1 MSEFETK
8 DYKPND
14 RELRLFEQEKLD
26 LYKGTFVVCI
36 VYGLSAFLLLVI
48 ILFTE
53 WGKELIYDKFAPAV
67 ITYILG
73 SLIIIIYLLN
83 AIFSIR
89 PRKIGTD
96 MDSDMNITC
105 PDYWKLERI
114 TDEEHKK
121 AFVTNNGVEGTTK
134 IGKIIPS
141 ITNSGNAN
149 LQYRCVHDEQVYGTT
164 KDYLKM
170 KKDLNPN
177 DNYLPGFKLYN
188 KATNYKS
195 NPLTSPYKPDYI
207 VREPISTYENK
218 ATYEDLKKYAKLTGV
233 YGKKDSAGSLEVGS
247 NNNLNSQTDTYT
259 LKIANASYNV
269 GAGTTTAPRL
279 ATVTADYEKKAP
291 LICNVVYP
299 QVLGLL
305 DTKTKDKNEVSCE
318 YAKQCGVSWSSLK
331 CK

>member
-14 RELRLFEQEKLD
+14 RELRLFEQEKMD

-53 WGKELIYDKFAPAV
+53 WGKEFIYDKFAPAV

-96 MDSDMNITC
+96 MDSDTNITC
-105 PDYWKLERI
+105 PDYWKLDKVSVNVGDKGDLLKAAII
-114 TDEEHKK
+114 TNNN
-121 AFVTNNGVEGTTK
+121 VTN
-134 IGKIIPS
+134 GKGNIIPS
-141 ITNSGNAN
+141 INNKENAN
-149 LQYRCVHDEQVYGTT
+149 LQYRCVYDENVFGTN
-164 KDYLKM
+164 KDLLKM
-170 KKDLNPN
+170 KKTISNEKYMPAFNSSTIANAYNP
-177 DNYLPGFKLYN
+177 
-188 KATNYKS
+188 T
-195 NPLTSPYKPDYI
+195 TSQKNPDYI
-207 VREPISTYENK
+207 VKVPIVNDTNR
-218 ATYEDLKKYAKLTGV
+218 ATYTDLVKYAKLTGI
-233 YGKKDSAGSLEVGS
+233 YGGLDSNVINDS
-247 NNNLNSQTDTYT
+247 NNSNTV
-259 LKIANASYNV
+259 KIAADGYKVVS
-269 GAGTTTAPRL
+269 GTTVSQAYTKYKN
-279 ATVTADYEKKAP
+279 DAP
-291 LICNVVYP
+291 LVCNVVYP

-305 DTKTKDKNEVSCE
+305 DASTKEKNEVSCE

>member
-53 WGKELIYDKFAPAV
+53 WGKEFIYDKFAPAV

-121 AFVTNNGVEGTTK
+121 AIIKNNGVEGTTK
-134 IGKIIPS
+134 IGNIIPS
-141 ITNSGNAN
+141 INKTGNAN
-149 LQYRCVHDEQVYGTT
+149 LQYRCVHDDKVYGTT

-170 KKDLNPN
+170 KKDINPT
-177 DNYLPGFKLYN
+177 DNYLPGFTLYD
-188 KATNYKS
+188 KATNYK
-195 NPLTSPYKPDYI
+195 NNEKTSPYIPDYI
-207 VREPISTYENK
+207 VREPISTPTNK

-233 YGKKDSAGSLEVGS
+233 YGKKSGDVLDSNTS
-247 NNNLNSQTDTYT
+247 LNSSTDTYT
-259 LKIANASYNV
+259 LKIAESRYNV
-269 GAGTTTAPRL
+269 GAGTTNVPLL
-279 ATVTADYEKKAP
+279 ATVNSLYDSKAP

>member
-48 ILFTE
+48 VLFTE
-53 WGKELIYDKFAPAV
+53 WGKEFIYDKFAPAV

-73 SLIIIIYLLN
+73 SLIIIMYLLN
-83 AIFSIR
+83 SIFTIR

-105 PDYWKLERI
+105 PDYWKLEKI
-114 TDEEHKK
+114 IDDKHKD
-121 AFVTNNGVEGTTK
+121 AIITNNG
-134 IGKIIPS
+134 
-141 ITNSGNAN
+141 ITNLNNKGTFIESINKSGNAN
-149 LQYRCVHDEQVYGTT
+149 LQYRCVSDDKVYGNT
-164 KDYLKM
+164 KDFLKM
-170 KKDLNPN
+170 KNNTQPN
-177 DNYLPGFKLYN
+177 NGNTNKYMPGFRDVS
-188 KATNYKS
+188 KASNYIDKS
-195 NPLTSPYKPDYI
+195 PVNPDYI
-207 VREPISTYENK
+207 IREPLKEDRNK
-218 ATYEDLKKYAKLTGV
+218 ATYDDLKNYAKLTGV
-233 YGKKDSAGSLEVGS
+233 YGRDS
-247 NNNLNSQTDTYT
+247 NNITDSNQFTI
-259 LKIANASYNV
+259 KIADPTYKVGIGTAAPTLSTV
-269 GAGTTTAPRL
+269 GATYNSKT
-279 ATVTADYEKKAP
+279 P

-305 DTKTKDKNEVSCE
+305 DATTKDKNEVSCE

>member
-8 DYKPND
+8 DYKTND
-14 RELRLFEQEKLD
+14 RELRLFEQEKMD

-53 WGKELIYDKFAPAV
+53 WGKEFIYDKFAPAV

-96 MDSDMNITC
+96 MDSDTNITC
-105 PDYWKLERI
+105 PDYWKLDKVSLNVGDKGDLLKTAI
-114 TDEEHKK
+114 IK
-121 AFVTNNGVEGTTK
+121 NNDVVD
-134 IGKIIPS
+134 GKGAIIPT
-141 ITNSGNAN
+141 INKKENTN
-149 LQYRCVHDEQVYGTT
+149 LQYRCVYDENVFVTN
-164 KDYLKM
+164 KDLLKM
-170 KKDLNPN
+170 KKTISNEKYMPAFNSSTIAIAYNP
-177 DNYLPGFKLYN
+177 
-188 KATNYKS
+188 T
-195 NPLTSPYKPDYI
+195 TSQKNPDYI
-207 VREPISTYENK
+207 VKVPIVNDTNR
-218 ATYEDLKKYAKLTGV
+218 ATYTDLVKYAKLTGI
-233 YGKKDSAGSLEVGS
+233 YGGLDSNVINDS
-247 NNNLNSQTDTYT
+247 NNSNTV
-259 LKIANASYNV
+259 KIAVDGYRV
-269 GAGTTTAPRL
+269 
-279 ATVTADYEKKAP
+279 ATGNNLSQAYTKYKNDAP
-291 LICNVVYP
+291 LVCNVVYP

-305 DTKTKDKNEVSCE
+305 DASTKEKNEVSCE

>member
-89 PRKIGTD
+89 PRKIGND
-96 MDSDMNITC
+96 LDSDMNITC

-114 TDEEHKK
+114 IDPEHKK
-121 AFVTNNGVEGTTK
+121 AIIRNNGVTSTNKEGN
-134 IGKIIPS
+134 IIPS
-141 ITNSGNAN
+141 INMDANAN
-149 LQYRCVHDEQVYGTT
+149 LQYRCKYDDNVYGNT
-164 KDYLKM
+164 KEFLKM
-170 KKDLNPN
+170 KNTIIGGF
-177 DNYLPGFKLYN
+177 LPGFENSVKAKGYVQGTSTYN
-188 KATNYKS
+188 
-195 NPLTSPYKPDYI
+195 PEYI
-207 VREPISTYENK
+207 VKEPKLTTATNK

-233 YGKKDSAGSLEVGS
+233 YGQKDSSGGVVYNS
-247 NNNLNSQTDTYT
+247 NNKIDDSNDTYT
-259 LKIANASYNV
+259 LKIKDGGYNV
-269 GAGTTTAPRL
+269 VGTDTL
-279 ATVTADYEKKAP
+279 DKVTDKYVAKTP

-305 DTKTKDKNEVSCE
+305 DTNTKDKNEVSCE

>member
-89 PRKIGTD
+89 PRKIGND
-96 MDSDMNITC
+96 LDSDMNITC

-114 TDEEHKK
+114 IDPEHKK
-121 AFVTNNGVEGTTK
+121 AIIRNNGVDSENKEGN
-134 IGKIIPS
+134 IIPS
-141 ITNSGNAN
+141 INMDANAN
-149 LQYRCVHDEQVYGTT
+149 LQYRCKYDDNVYGNT
-164 KDYLKM
+164 KQFLKM
-170 KKDLNPN
+170 KN
-177 DNYLPGFKLYN
+177 DIGDEIYLPGFEKLDKANGYIVGKSQYN
-188 KATNYKS
+188 
-195 NPLTSPYKPDYI
+195 PDYI
-207 VREPISTYENK
+207 VKEPKSTTTTNK
-218 ATYEDLKKYAKLTGV
+218 ATYDDLKKYAKLTGV
-233 YGKKDSAGSLEVGS
+233 YGHKKGTTVYYDCNNKINDS
-247 NNNLNSQTDTYT
+247 NDTYT
-259 LKIANASYNV
+259 LKIKGTGYNV
-269 GAGTTTAPRL
+269 GVGNDTL
-279 ATVTADYEKKAP
+279 NTVTDKYVGKTP

-305 DTKTKDKNEVSCE
+305 DTNTKDKNEVSCE

>member
-53 WGKELIYDKFAPAV
+53 WGKEFIYDKFAPAV

-96 MDSDMNITC
+96 MDSDTNITC

-114 TDEEHKK
+114 KDDEHKK
-121 AFVTNNGVEGTTK
+121 EIVKNNGVEGTTK
-134 IGKIIPS
+134 IGNIIPS
-141 ITNSGNAN
+141 INKPENAN
-149 LQYRCVHDEQVYGTT
+149 LQYRCVHDDKVYGTT
-164 KDYLKM
+164 KEYLNM
-170 KKDLNPN
+170 KKTIKPN
-177 DNYLPGFKLYN
+177 DKYLAGFKLYN
-188 KATNYKS
+188 QATNYNT
-195 NPLTSPYKPDYI
+195 NPSASPYIPDYI
-207 VREPISTYENK
+207 VREPTSSLANK

-233 YGKKDSAGSLEVGS
+233 YGKKDISSNPNLNDS
-247 NNNLNSQTDTYT
+247 NNTYT
-259 LKIANASYNV
+259 LKIATPAYNV
-269 GAGTTTAPRL
+269 GAGTTAPTV
-279 ATVTADYEKKAP
+279 ATVTSEYNSKTP

-305 DTKTKDKNEVSCE
+305 DTNTKDKNEVSCE

>member
-53 WGKELIYDKFAPAV
+53 WGKEFIYDKFAPAV

-96 MDSDMNITC
+96 MDSDANITC
-105 PDYWKLERI
+105 PDYWKLVKVSNSPNDAGNI
-114 TDEEHKK
+114 YKD
-121 AFVTNNGVEGTTK
+121 AVITNNGINPSNKTGT
-134 IGKIIPS
+134 IIPS
-141 ITNSGNAN
+141 INNKNNAN
-149 LQYRCVHDEQVYGTT
+149 LQYRCEYDNDVFGYK

-170 KKDLNPN
+170 KNNINPKS
-177 DNYLPGFKLYN
+177 DKKYMPGFKSSTAAINYVQ
-188 KATNYKS
+188 ATSEKE
-195 NPLTSPYKPDYI
+195 LDYI
-207 VREPISTYENK
+207 VKVPEQNDANR
-218 ATYEDLKKYAKLTGV
+218 ATYNDLVKYAKLTGV
-233 YGKKDSAGSLEVGS
+233 YGGADSNVINDS
-247 NNNLNSQTDTYT
+247 NNSNTV
-259 LKIANASYNV
+259 KIAATGYKV
-269 GAGTTTAPRL
+269 AAGTTVSQA
-279 ATVTADYEKKAP
+279 YEQYKRDSP
-291 LICNVVYP
+291 LVCNVVYP

-305 DTKTKDKNEVSCE
+305 DASTKEKNEVSCE

>member
-53 WGKELIYDKFAPAV
+53 WGKEFIYDKFAPAV

-114 TDEEHKK
+114 TDEAHKEAIIK
-121 AFVTNNGVEGTTK
+121 NNGVEGTTK
-134 IGKIIPS
+134 IGNIIPS
-141 ITNSGNAN
+141 INKTGNAN
-149 LQYRCVHDEQVYGTT
+149 LQYRCVHDDKVYGTT
-164 KDYLKM
+164 KDYLVM
-170 KKDLNPN
+170 KQKINPS
-177 DNYLPGFKLYN
+177 DNYLPGFNLYN
-188 KATNYKS
+188 EATNYTANDK
-195 NPLTSPYKPDYI
+195 TSPYKPNYI
-207 VREPISTYENK
+207 VREPISTPTNK

-233 YGKKDSAGSLEVGS
+233 YGKKDSEGTLGS
-247 NNNLNSQTDTYT
+247 NANLNSQTDTYT
-259 LKIANASYNV
+259 LKIAHSSYNV
-269 GAGTTTAPRL
+269 GTGTTPPL
-279 ATVTADYEKKAP
+279 LNDVNSLYDKKTP

>member
-53 WGKELIYDKFAPAV
+53 WGKEFIYDKFAPAV

-96 MDSDMNITC
+96 MDSDTNITC
-105 PDYWKLERI
+105 PDYWKLVKVSNNPNDVNSYKNAVI
-114 TDEEHKK
+114 
-121 AFVTNNGVEGTTK
+121 VNNGINGINKEGT
-134 IGKIIPS
+134 IIPS
-141 ITNSGNAN
+141 INNSENAN
-149 LQYRCVHDEQVYGTT
+149 LQYRCEYDDNVFGYK

-170 KKDLNPN
+170 KNTINPQLEQ
-177 DNYLPGFKLYN
+177 YKYMPGFKSSIIA
-188 KATNYKS
+188 KAYI
-195 NPLTSPYKPDYI
+195 PTSDKELDYI
-207 VREPISTYENK
+207 VKVPEKNDANRGTYN
-218 ATYEDLKKYAKLTGV
+218 DLVKYAKLTGV
-233 YGKKDSAGSLEVGS
+233 YGGTDSNVIDDS
-247 NNNLNSQTDTYT
+247 NNSNTV
-259 LKIANASYNV
+259 KIAESGYKVV
-269 GAGTTTAPRL
+269 GGTSATQAYTKYTTN
-279 ATVTADYEKKAP
+279 AP
-291 LICNVVYP
+291 LVCNVVYP

-305 DTKTKDKNEVSCE
+305 DASTKEKNEVSCE

>member
-53 WGKELIYDKFAPAV
+53 WGKEFIYDKFAPAV

-96 MDSDMNITC
+96 MDSDNNITC
-105 PDYWKLERI
+105 PDYWKLVKVSNSP
-114 TDEEHKK
+114 TDVNDKGYIYK
-121 AFVTNNGVEGTTK
+121 NAVIVNNGIIGTNKEGT
-134 IGKIIPS
+134 IIPS
-141 ITNSGNAN
+141 INNSENAN
-149 LQYRCVHDEQVYGTT
+149 LQYRCEYDDNVFGYK

-170 KKDLNPN
+170 KNTINPKIEL
-177 DNYLPGFKLYN
+177 YKYMPGFKSSSKAISYN
-188 KATNYKS
+188 
-195 NPLTSPYKPDYI
+195 PETSQNELDYI
-207 VREPISTYENK
+207 VKVPERNDANRGTYN
-218 ATYEDLKKYAKLTGV
+218 DLVKYAKLTGV
-233 YGKKDSAGSLEVGS
+233 YGGTDSNVINDS
-247 NNNLNSQTDTYT
+247 NNSNTV
-259 LKIANASYNV
+259 KIAAPGYKVVS
-269 GAGTTTAPRL
+269 GTT
-279 ATVTADYEKKAP
+279 VTQAYDKYTTNAP
-291 LICNVVYP
+291 LVCNVVYP

-305 DTKTKDKNEVSCE
+305 DASTKEKNEVSCE

>member
-53 WGKELIYDKFAPAV
+53 WGKEFIYDKFAPAV

-96 MDSDMNITC
+96 MDSDANITC

-114 TDEEHKK
+114 TDIKHKD
-121 AFVTNNGVEGTTK
+121 AIIANNGITTTNK
-134 IGKIIPS
+134 KGYIIPS
-141 ITNSGNAN
+141 INKAENTN
-149 LQYRCVHDEQVYGTT
+149 LQYRCVYDENVYGNK
-164 KDYLKM
+164 KDFLKM
-170 KKDLNPN
+170 KIAITPKGSSE
-177 DNYLPGFKLYN
+177 YMAGFKKLNTARTYGPN
-188 KATNYKS
+188 S
-195 NPLTSPYKPDYI
+195 QVLPDYI
-207 VREPISTYENK
+207 VRNTKKDDYNK
-218 ATYEDLKKYAKLTGV
+218 ATYNDLVKYAKLTGV
-233 YGKKDSAGSLEVGS
+233 YGKVDATSTTGVPDYTS
-247 NNNLNSQTDTYT
+247 NNKLDSTTDEYT
-259 LKIANASYNV
+259 LKIANNFVAS
-269 GAGTTTAPRL
+269 GGTPSLNTITDKYK
-279 ATVTADYEKKAP
+279 VDAP
-291 LICNVVYP
+291 LMCNVVYP

-305 DTKTKDKNEVSCE
+305 DASTKEKNEVSCE

>member
-89 PRKIGTD
+89 PRKIGND

-114 TDEEHKK
+114 SDNENKK
-121 AFVTNNGVEGTTK
+121 AIIKNNGVTSTNKEGN
-134 IGKIIPS
+134 IIPS
-141 ITNSGNAN
+141 INMDANAN
-149 LQYRCVHDEQVYGTT
+149 LQYRCIYDDNVYGNT
-164 KDYLKM
+164 KEFLKM
-170 KKDLNPN
+170 KNSIG
-177 DNYLPGFKLYN
+177 DNTYLPGFTN
-188 KATNYKS
+188 SDKANGYVVGK
-195 NPLTSPYKPDYI
+195 SPYNPDYI
-207 VREPISTYENK
+207 VKEPKLTTTTNKGTYD
-218 ATYEDLKKYAKLTGV
+218 DLKKYAKLTGV
-233 YGKKDSAGSLEVGS
+233 YGQKSGTSVLYDS
-247 NNNLNSQTDTYT
+247 NNKINVTSDTYT
-259 LKIANASYNV
+259 LKIKGTGYNV
-269 GAGTTTAPRL
+269 GGTDTIN
-279 ATVTADYEKKAP
+279 TVTDKYVLKTP

-305 DTKTKDKNEVSCE
+305 DTNTKDKNEVSCE